1 MRPDPRIAVVGLLDG
16 INRLLK
22 LGGGSEINQQGYGC
36 TEARQRSE
44 RPLIS
49 RQCHVL
55 RELLAIQ
62 QRCQD
67 RKRLVQ
73 ELGYQALAAKLSALL
88 VGEVSAVINGL
99 RT

>member
-1 MRPDPRIAVVGLLDG
+1 
-16 INRLLK
+16 
-22 LGGGSEINQQGYGC
+22 
-36 TEARQRSE
+36 
-44 RPLIS
+44 LIS

-62 QRCQD
+62 QRCPD